1 MDDEYIQIASA
12 ANEGFNQMKNSPGA
26 FWMDYFPIL
35 KYIPAWVPGATGR
48 KLAEQHVP
56 ITRMMRDQPFYSA
69 KNDILNGSAT
79 PSIVYNIID
88 RLQSQ
93 FSDSKS
99 YTAEEEMARDVLA
112 LAYSAGLDTSLITTL
127 VFFVAMT
134 MYPDVQKKA
143 QGELDRVLGS
153 GRLPTFE
160 DRDSLPYIEA
170 IILESIRWMPAVPL
184 GVSHRVLTEDV
195 YKGYRISKGSV
206 IIPVIRAI
214 LHLNSMLNFRVF
226 QMSQNAWSVYS
237 FHLKLAFG
245 LLWIAFGRAMLH
257 NPDDYPCP
265 EQFNPDRFIKDS
277 SLDRE
282 VLDPSVIA
290 FGFGRRSVLWSN
302 NYFSTKI

>member
-1 MDDEYIQIASA
+1 
-12 ANEGFNQMKNSPGA
+12 
-26 FWMDYFPIL
+26 
-35 KYIPAWVPGATGR
+35 
-48 KLAEQHVP
+48 
-56 ITRMMRDQPFYSA
+56 
-69 KNDILNGSAT
+69 
-79 PSIVYNIID
+79 
-88 RLQSQ
+88 
-93 FSDSKS
+93 
-99 YTAEEEMARDVLA
+99 MA
-112 LAYSAGLDTSLITTL
+112 
-127 VFFVAMT
+127 

-160 DRDSLPYIEA
+160 DRDNLPYIEA

-184 GVSHRVLTEDV
+184 GVSHRVLTEDL

-214 LHLNSMLNFRVF
+214 LHLNSMLNFRVL

-245 LLWIAFGRAMLH
+245 LPWIAFGRAMLH

-302 NYFSTKI
+302 NYFSTKIWFFCAGRVCPGRYLAKDTLYLTLASILCVYEILPAIDKMGKPVQLSAQQTTGFLSWVSSCNLSPCTQMH